1 MPVMSLRLSDDQSDT
16 LARLAQATGRSKNFL
31 AAQALDEYLARE
43 AWQIGEI
50 QQAIVEADASDFA
63 SGAEVEAVLHKWTR
77 NAG

>member
-1 MPVMSLRLSDDQSDT
+1 MSLRLSDDQSDT